1 MDEQRKRAARVL
13 AYLERRTEANGC
25 TPAEAAQAR
34 EKAAEIRA
42 RYKVEP
48 DRTESGD
55 LDYLRMNFDDLFR
68 EVVGAAFLMHLK
80 ILARSGKAKRGH
92 GRKKRRKRQAQAKAI
107 RYRWRG

>member
-55 LDYLRMNFDDLFR
+55 LDYLQQDPEDLFR
-68 EVVGAAFLMHLK
+68 DLVQASF
-80 ILARSGKAKRGH
+80 ILYVHYLTRPRSKA
-92 GRKKRRKRQAQAKAI
+92 RRKRARAARRAKAI
-107 RYRWRG
+107 RFRWRG